1 MSDGIHGHGT
11 ALTVNDGVNTTTIG
25 NIVTITGPDE
35 ARDPIDISTMESTSK
50 SREFIPG
57 MLDGGEASFEIN
69 YDGTAA
75 GSADALNTLK
85 TASAQ
90 TWTITFNDALDA
102 SHTDSSW
109 ASAGFITGLG
119 FAAPFDDKATQT
131 VTLKFT
137 GVPTYSDV
145 A

>member
-11 ALTVNDGVNTTTIG
+11 ALTVNDGTSTTTIG
-25 NIVTITGPDE
+25 NIISVTGPDE
-35 ARDPIDISTMESTSK
+35 ARDPIDISTMESASK

-57 MLDGGEASFEIN
+57 MLDAGEASFELN

-75 GSADALNTLK
+75 GTADALKTLK
-85 TASAQ
+85 TATAQ
-90 TWTITFNDALDA
+90 TWTITFNDAGA
-102 SHTDSSW
+102 GETDSSW

-119 FAAPFDDKATQT
+119 FASPFDDKATQT

-137 GVPTYSDV
+137 GVPTYTDV